1 MDVRIVRTDGMGR
14 AVHGKAVTEGHA
26 FCSNRY
32 VRALKWVGGAVLIL
46 FVALALFFT
55 FGLHLLKGPITKG
68 VTKATGRELVIEGD
82 LRPVW
87 SWVHPR
93 IRAEGVRFA
102 NADWGKADYLV
113 NADVIEATLSVLP
126 LLRGRVVLPEVHLE
140 GAELS
145 LEQDKDGRKNWIME
159 RESEPQEES
168 RFFVKR
174 VTIKEGRLY
183 WEDAWREHSFEVD
196 MSTDEAGVKF
206 SGDGQYAGMPFKAEG
221 HAGHMLSIRD
231 QETPF
236 PIKGELK
243 IGDTAAKLEGTI
255 TGLVGFKGIDL
266 QFEQI
271 SGKTMSDL
279 YDIIGLAFPE
289 TSAYKVSGRLMRT
302 DGMWRFEK
310 FAGKVGESDLS
321 GTFQVDTGKDKRP
334 FMTADLTAKVLN
346 LADLGPLV
354 GTKEPREG
362 GVLPDMPFDAARWE
376 SVDAD
381 VRIKAGTI
389 KRPKQL
395 PLENLATR
403 IQMRDS
409 VLSLNPL
416 QFGFAGGQL
425 TGTVRLDGTKE
436 PIHGDL
442 KMRVKDLQLAKLFPT
457 VKQAQDS
464 KGNLDGLIE
473 LVGTGDSVGQLLGS
487 SNGKIGVYMDDGKI
501 SRFLMELVALDLWD
515 VARVKLKGDE
525 EIEIRCAIADFA
537 VKDGM
542 AQTNAFVFDT
552 AVTNVT
558 GSGSINLK
566 TEEMDLT
573 LKPQPKDSGLGSLRT
588 PLHIK
593 GTFGQPNVGPDMGKL
608 TARGGGAIA
617 LGILNPLL
625 AILPLIQE
633 GKGKDSNCGQLIA
646 QAGTSIK
653 GDKAATQRAV
663 KAAKGAIDK
672 AEKTEK
678 AEQAEKARK
687 KAASSDRS
695 SASGETAPYPPS
707 ESAR

>member
-1 MDVRIVRTDGMGR
+1 
-14 AVHGKAVTEGHA
+14 
-26 FCSNRY
+26 
-32 VRALKWVGGAVLIL
+32 
-46 FVALALFFT
+46 
-55 FGLHLLKGPITKG
+55 
-68 VTKATGRELVIEGD
+68 
-82 LRPVW
+82 
-87 SWVHPR
+87 
-93 IRAEGVRFA
+93 
-102 NADWGKADYLV
+102 
-113 NADVIEATLSVLP
+113 
-126 LLRGRVVLPEVHLE
+126 
-140 GAELS
+140 
-145 LEQDKDGRKNWIME
+145 
-159 RESEPQEES
+159 
-168 RFFVKR
+168 
-174 VTIKEGRLY
+174 
-183 WEDAWREHSFEVD
+183 
-196 MSTDEAGVKF
+196 
-206 SGDGQYAGMPFKAEG
+206 
-221 HAGHMLSIRD
+221 
-231 QETPF
+231 
-236 PIKGELK
+236 
-243 IGDTAAKLEGTI
+243 
-255 TGLVGFKGIDL
+255 
-266 QFEQI
+266 
-271 SGKTMSDL
+271 
-279 YDIIGLAFPE
+279 
-289 TSAYKVSGRLMRT
+289 
-302 DGMWRFEK
+302 
-310 FAGKVGESDLS
+310 
-321 GTFQVDTGKDKRP
+321 
-334 FMTADLTAKVLN
+334 
-346 LADLGPLV
+346 
-354 GTKEPREG
+354 
-362 GVLPDMPFDAARWE
+362 
-376 SVDAD
+376 
-381 VRIKAGTI
+381 
-389 KRPKQL
+389 
-395 PLENLATR
+395 
-403 IQMRDS
+403 MRDS

-436 PIHGDL
+436 PIRGDL

-473 LVGTGDSVGQLLGS
+473 LVGSGDSVGKLLGS
-487 SNGKIGVYMDDGKI
+487 ANGKIGVYMDDGKI

-552 AVTNVT
+552 TVTNVT